1 MLFIIYAD
9 ILVHPVIIEL
19 IAVAKNKTINI
30 KKMISNPIIIAFI
43 IIIIKDNLSEYLHLL
58 MIANINEI
66 ITYGI
71 FPKKLNESIK

>member
-1 MLFIIYAD
+1 MQ
-9 ILVHPVIIEL
+9 PVIIES

-30 KKMISNPIIIAFI
+30 KKMISIPIITASV
-43 IIIIKDNLSEYLHLL
+43 IIIIKDNLSAYLHLL
-58 MIANINEI
+58 IIANINEI